1 MSADAETPG
10 RVAPAVLQPLVAA
23 KTSRPRTIRGGVAR
37 QRLHDLLDAA
47 LGKPVTLI
55 CAGAGWGKTT
65 GVSGWAQERGLPV
78 AWLSVDRHDNDPQVF
93 WSYLLAALRVAGAVP
108 AGNPLADL
116 VAVPADPRERGR
128 LFAAGLA
135 RLPAGTVLVVDDLQE
150 IDDADVLGE
159 LTDLLR
165 HPPAPLRLLL
175 IGRAEPP
182 LRLHRLRAAGQLAEI
197 RAEHLA
203 FAPDE
208 AAEIVGR
215 HGLALSAEEMA
226 TLVDRTEGWAT
237 GLQLAATFLAGHDGT
252 RTITDFTG
260 DVRGVDDYLTEEV
273 LADRTRRQRRFLLQT
288 SICENVC
295 AGLADA
301 ITQRTDGQR
310 ILEELEHDNDFVV
323 RLGAKP
329 LWFRYHQL
337 LRDVLGHRLRL
348 ESPAVVPDLHR
359 RAARWHAANNSVLEA
374 LAHAVSARD
383 WAYVGRLVTTQAA
396 PLMVSAHRPAL
407 VRILRGVPAERLT
420 ATPELMICA
429 ALLLFHAG
437 DYDGIPARLYAAR
450 ELLRDRP
457 AGTREPVEIMSRTLQ
472 LSADRAAGDMP
483 ALLAGA
489 NRLVDLLGSARTV
502 PVPAIAQHRAIA
514 LNNRGV
520 ALLWLDRTG
529 EAERELWAGSYAARV
544 AGVELAEIN
553 ATGHLALLK
562 VMSGS
567 VREAATLAGGAV
579 ELAESRGWR
588 YALQTVAAYFAL
600 ALVRLERHDLDG
612 AGQAL
617 REGLRGHHSDPEA
630 AQWLVAVG
638 VQARLAAARGDVAA
652 ARKFFDDARRDRHPR
667 IRVPALDRWLAR
679 TEAAVDQAAGADP
692 GGSEPLPLARAAF
705 AKGDLRRAQS
715 LLAEVTT
722 AERDTVGRIESGIL
736 AALLADARGQ
746 PVHAA
751 DLLADAVTL
760 AAGEDIR
767 RPFLI
772 PADPRLDALLQR
784 ARLLTPLVAD
794 FVGTLRPVRGEQPV
808 ESLSERETEVLR
820 YLATML
826 TAAEIA
832 ADLGVSVNTVK
843 AHMRS
848 VYRKLGA
855 SRRTE
860 AVTLARDSGLL

>member
-1 MSADAETPG
+1 MSTDAGTSD
-10 RVAPAVLQPLVAA
+10 RVAPAVLLPLVEA
-23 KTSRPRTIRGGVAR
+23 KTSRPQTVRAGVAR

-47 LGKPVTLI
+47 IGKPVTLV

-65 GVSGWAQERGLPV
+65 VVSGWAQRHHAPV

-93 WSYLLAALRVAGAVP
+93 WAYLLAALRVAGVVP

-116 VAVPADPRERGR
+116 GAVPADPRERGR

-135 RLPAGTVLVVDDLQE
+135 RLAAGTVLVIDDVQE
-150 IDDADVLGE
+150 IDDADVLRE

-165 HPPAPLRLLL
+165 HPPALRLLL
-175 IGRAEPP
+175 IGRSEPP

-197 RAEHLA
+197 RAEQLA
-203 FAPDE
+203 FGHDE

-215 HGLALSAEEMA
+215 HGLSLSAEEMT
-226 TLVDRTEGWAT
+226 TLVDRTEGWAA
-237 GLQLAATFLAGHDGT
+237 GLQLAAGFLAAHDGA
-252 RTITDFTG
+252 RTITEFAG
-260 DVRGVDDYLTEEV
+260 NVRGVDDYLTEEV

-337 LRDVLGHRLRL
+337 LRDVLGHRLRV
-348 ESPAVVPDLHR
+348 ETPGVVPDLHR

-383 WAYVGRLVTTQAA
+383 WAFVGRLVVTQAA
-396 PLMVSAHRPAL
+396 PLIVSAHRAAL
-407 VRILRGVPAERLT
+407 VKILRGVPAEQLT
-420 ATPELMICA
+420 TTPELMFCA

-437 DYDGIPARLYAAR
+437 DYDGIPARLYAVR
-450 ELLRDRP
+450 ELSHDRP
-457 AGTREPVEIMSRTLQ
+457 DSVREPVEIMSRTLQ
-472 LSADRAAGDMP
+472 LAADRARGDMP

-489 NRLVDLLGSARTV
+489 SLLLDLLGGAKAV
-502 PVPAIAQHRAIA
+502 PVSAIAQNRAIA
-514 LNNRGV
+514 LGNRGL
-520 ALLWLDRTG
+520 ALLWLGRTE
-529 EAERELWAGSYAARV
+529 EAERELWAGSSAARV
-544 AGVELAEIN
+544 AGVELTEIN
-553 ATGHLALLK
+553 ASGHLALLK

-567 VREAATLAGGAV
+567 VHEAATLATSAV
-579 ELAESRGWR
+579 DLAEQRGWR
-588 YALQTVAAYFAL
+588 YALQTVPAYFAL

-612 AGQAL
+612 ARQAVQD
-617 REGLRGHHSDPEA
+617 GLRGHHSDPEA
-630 AQWLVAVG
+630 AQHLIGLG
-638 VQARLAAARGDVAA
+638 VQARLAAARGNLGA
-652 ARKFFDDARRDRHPR
+652 ARKLCDEARVARTARMRMPAVDD
-667 IRVPALDRWLAR
+667 WLAR
-679 TEAAVDQAAGADP
+679 IEAAVDLAAGADP
-692 GGSEPLPLARAAF
+692 GGADPLLLARAAYL
-705 AKGDLRRAQS
+705 KGDFRQAQR
-715 LLAEVTT
+715 LLAEVGT
-722 AERDTVGRIESGIL
+722 AEQDTVGRVEAGIL
-736 AALLADARGQ
+736 AALLADVRGQ
-746 PVHAA
+746 SVQAA
-751 DLLADAVTL
+751 DLLADAVSV
-760 AAGEDIR
+760 AAGEGIR

-772 PADPRLDALLQR
+772 MDDPRLDALLHR
-784 ARLLTPLVAD
+784 MRLLAPLVAD
-794 FVGTLRPVRGEQPV
+794 FVGELRPSRARHPV

-843 AHMRS
+843 AHMRA

-860 AVTLARDSGLL
+860 AVTLAQDRGLL